1 MNKNIYLKLKYLNIW
16 AIIYIFIL
24 KFFEAIYI
32 IFILSLLLLEFF
44 AIIKINSQNFF
55 ENN

>member
-1 MNKNIYLKLKYLNIW
+1 MNKNIYLKL
-16 AIIYIFIL
+16 IIYIFIL
-24 KFFEAIYI
+24 TFFEAIYI

-44 AIIKINSQNFF
+44 AIIKINFQNFF